1 MDAAVLTRYADL
13 IVSVG
18 ANVQPDQVLSVEAL
32 PEAQPLVAEIAR
44 AAYARGARYVDA
56 FYFDP
61 AVKRIRAERAPDG
74 TLDWVPPWI
83 GRRILDLGDLDAAR
97 AVLVPVV
104 PPGLL
109 DGVDPAR
116 AGLDRLPTVP
126 EIFKVIDERSVAWT
140 LSPFPTRR
148 WAQTVYPELH
158 ASEALERLW
167 EDIVHVC
174 RLDEP
179 DPAAAWIERI
189 DEIWQVANRLDALD
203 LDALHFAGPGTDLT
217 VGLLPSSRFAK
228 EGGASHTRTGVRHM
242 PNIPT
247 EEVYTTPDP
256 ERTEGVV
263 SSTKPLDVAG
273 SLVTGLRI
281 RFEGGR
287 AVEIDADA
295 NAEAL
300 RKRCAVDAGAS
311 RLGEV
316 ALVDRE
322 SRIGKLGRTF
332 YTTLLD
338 ENAASHLALGD
349 AYSSPVADPADVERI
364 NASGVHIDFMIG
376 SDEVEVTGIAKS
388 GEPRDGHARRRL
400 ADLGVRDRDR
410 PLEPHDDRLR
420 QLPLGARGAGRDLV
434 VVEEVEGRDVAA
446 ADPRERRV
454 PVDLRLLRERDDPR
468 RREAGRLE
476 LAAELRRIR
485 ESCAVDR
492 LERREQP
499 VQPEAVEVRRV
510 EGGDE
515 RAAARREHAAELR
528 QGPLPV
534 DEMDG
539 EPHHGALEPA
549 VAERQLLGAAL
560 AHARALRHPSAR
572 DLDHRRL
579 GVDRPDA
586 RGGSLGERR
595 GEHAGPAA
603 DLEHAPPAQVAL
615 ADEQVEEL
623 PPVRVRRAEVVVA
636 RGARREV
643 GTTTTAQRSVRPA
656 R

>member
-1 MDAAVLTRYADL
+1 MRSTLASTPDGFRRYGQRVDAAVLTRYADL

-18 ANVQPDQVLSVEAL
+18 ANVQPDQVLAVEAL

-44 AAYARGARYVDA
+44 AAYARGARYVDVL
-56 FYFDP
+56 YVDP
-61 AVKRIRAERAPDG
+61 TVKRIRAERAPEG

-83 GRRILDLGDLDAAR
+83 GRRMLELGELDAAR
-97 AVLVPVV
+97 AVLVPLV

-167 EDIVHVC
+167 RDIVHVC

-179 DPAAAWIERI
+179 DPAAAWMERI
-189 DEIWQVANRLDALD
+189 EQIWQVARRLDALD
-203 LDALHFAGPGTDLT
+203 LDAFHFAGPGTDLT
-217 VGLLPSSRFAK
+217 VGLLPSSRFAR

-263 SSTKPLDVAG
+263 SATKPLDVAG

-287 AVEIDADA
+287 AVEIEADA
-295 NAEAL
+295 NAETL
-300 RKRCAVDAGAS
+300 RKRCAVDAGGD

-332 YTTLLD
+332 YSTLLD

-349 AYSSPVADPADVERI
+349 AYSSPVADPADIDRI
-364 NASGVHIDFMIG
+364 NASDVHIDFMIG
-376 SDEVEVTGIAKS
+376 SDDVEVTGITKS
-388 GEPRDGHARRRL
+388 GA
-400 ADLGVRDRDR
+400 
-410 PLEPHDDRLR
+410 
-420 QLPLGARGAGRDLV
+420 
-434 VVEEVEGRDVAA
+434 
-446 ADPRERRV
+446 RV
-454 PVDLRLLRERDDPR
+454 PV
-468 RREAGRLE
+468 
-476 LAAELRRIR
+476 
-485 ESCAVDR
+485 
-492 LERREQP
+492 
-499 VQPEAVEVRRV
+499 
-510 EGGDE
+510 
-515 RAAARREHAAELR
+515 
-528 QGPLPV
+528 
-534 DEMDG
+534 M
-539 EPHHGALEPA
+539 
-549 VAERQLLGAAL
+549 
-560 AHARALRHPSAR
+560 
-572 DLDHRRL
+572 
-579 GVDRPDA
+579 
-586 RGGSLGERR
+586 RGGEW
-595 GEHAGPAA
+595 
-603 DLEHAPPAQVAL
+603 QI
-615 ADEQVEEL
+615 
-623 PPVRVRRAEVVVA
+623 
-636 RGARREV
+636 
-643 GTTTTAQRSVRPA
+643 
-656 R
+656 